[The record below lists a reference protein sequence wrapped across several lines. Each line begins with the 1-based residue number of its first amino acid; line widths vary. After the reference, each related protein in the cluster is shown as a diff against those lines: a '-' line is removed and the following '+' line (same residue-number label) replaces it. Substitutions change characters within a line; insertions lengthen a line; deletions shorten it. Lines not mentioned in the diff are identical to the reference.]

1 MNATDTDLMT
11 ILGEKTI
18 AVVGLSP
25 KPYRPSNSVSHYMQ
39 SYGYRIIPVNP
50 GHEEIMGLKAYPS
63 LSAIPEPV
71 GIVDVFRRAEHT
83 LPFAEEAVAIGA
95 QAFWLQLGIIND
107 AAMRVAREGGL
118 LAIQNKCIKIEHARL
133 GYPRPGL

>member
-1 MNATDTDLMT
+1 MNASDAELRT

-25 KPYRPSNSVSHYMQ
+25 RPWRPSNSVSHYMRR
-39 SYGYRIIPVNP
+39 YGYRIIPVNP
-50 GHEEIMGLKAYPS
+50 GHDKIMGLKAYPS

-83 LPFAEEAVAIGA
+83 LQVAEEAVAIGA
-95 QAFWLQLGIIND
+95 RAFWLQLGIVND
-107 AAMRVAREGGL
+107 AALQVAVEGGL
-118 LAIQNKCIKIEHARL
+118 LAVQDRCIKIEHARL
-133 GYPRPGL
+133 GQPRPGL

>member
-1 MNATDTDLMT
+1 MIASDAELRT

-25 KPYRPSNSVSHYMQ
+25 KPERPSNSVSHYMQ

-50 GHEEIMGLKAYPS
+50 AFDEIMGLQAYPN

-71 GIVDVFRRAEHT
+71 GIVDVFRRAEFT
-83 LPFAEEAVAIGA
+83 LPIAEEAVAIGA
-95 QAFWLQLGIIND
+95 QAFWLQLGIVND
-107 AAMRVAREGGL
+107 AALRVAIEGGL
-118 LAIQNKCIKIEHARL
+118 LAVQNRCIKIEHARL
-133 GYPRPGL
+133 GQHRPGQ